1 MAMLKSEKVKRTS
14 TAHQF
19 FVAEKRSEIKE
30 ELTKTLI
37 HISNMNIPSME
48 MGVLKRANK
57 LYRVMSAEERRPY
70 EE

>member
-1 MAMLKSEKVKRTS
+1 MIVACNKMDDKSVS
-14 TAHQF
+14 Y
-19 FVAEKRSEIKE
+19 AESRYDEIKE

-37 HISNMNIPSME
+37 QISSMNIPSME